1 MIVPHPASPI
11 PRRQRRA
18 AKLGRAIEV
27 YLEIGSTRVFAGAMD
42 WPGWCRNGKGEAG
55 ALAALF
61 AYAPRYARALK
72 GTSLGF
78 SVPADGVALVV
89 VERLKGNATTDFGA
103 PDASPSSDVKPVSA
117 RDLKRLQDLLEACW
131 RTFDASVKAA
141 KGKVLTLGPRGGGR
155 DLQRIVDHVVEA
167 EAAYLRGL
175 GVAFKMGEGPPAAD
189 MRALRKAI
197 LDGLA
202 SSARGEIP
210 ARGPR
215 GQSHRPVG
223 GVRWTP
229 RYFVRRAA
237 WHVLD
242 HAWEIEDRAKG

>member
-1 MIVPHPASPI
+1 
-11 PRRQRRA
+11 
-18 AKLGRAIEV
+18 V

-42 WPGWCRNGKGEAG
+42 WPGWCRSGKGEGA

-61 AYAPRYARALK
+61 DYAPRYARALR

-78 SVPADGVALVV
+78 SIPVDGAALVV
-89 VERLKGNATTDFGA
+89 VNRLKGNTTTDFGA
-103 PDASPSSDVKPVSA
+103 PDASPSADKRPVTA
-117 RDLKRLQDLLEACW
+117 RDLRRFQDLLKACW
-131 RTFDASVKAA
+131 RTFDASVRAA
-141 KGKVLTLGPRGGGR
+141 KGRVLALGPRGGGR

-167 EAAYLRGL
+167 EAAYLREL

-189 MRALRKAI
+189 MRALRVAI
-197 LDGLA
+197 LEGLA

-210 ARGPR
+210 AKGPR
-215 GQSHRPVG
+215 GQGHRPVG

-229 RYFVRRAA
+229 HYFVRRAA

-242 HAWEIEDRAKG
+242 HAWEIEDRTKG